1 MMTSLKNN
9 AKIHVPLLITILIS
23 AAILLYQ
30 AFGTPN
36 QAEIINQYSDTLAIN
51 AKVSE
56 DISKITSNSQMYI
69 LYADK
74 QYIDAFRFYSA
85 KIIEDELTLY
95 DKTSDKGKEN
105 VNKVIELSKTY
116 ISFVENEVVPL
127 INADNELTANDMK
140 YLQVRHNEFSQEL
153 QQRAAEFSSANMD
166 ELSNFLQGTVTDIGN
181 RITLPLIFLLTAL
194 LLMLSS
200 LYSSLTQLSSH
211 HLFLN
216 KVSEHIEN
224 ALIIVDRSGVFKELN
239 KGALEIFGIDS
250 DKLFEK
256 SISDIPYLFPQL
268 QKIVQP
274 LSAVIMQKKELLNQR
289 FVYIYAGKKIKL
301 NVDYH
306 PVLGKGNRLIG
317 VLVLMSVIADQRDNQ
332 VLLDTLE
339 MERKRLSLEIHDWI
353 AQYLSTIIHSVDY
366 IIRLDNIPKDKLK
379 DYLVNIRSHCQ
390 NAAIEMRGIMNSLR
404 PYLIDMMGLVPA
416 LESYLNTYEKLNNIK
431 VYVFYQTRSL
441 HIPNQQEI
449 IIYRIIQEA
458 LSNVVKHA
466 QATEVN
472 FHFVLENNL
481 LKIEIED
488 NGGNLGEFITGK
500 GMWGMKER
508 AKLIG
513 GHIDFEHSDMGFC
526 VTLTVPIDLGGH
538 SIEQDHGN
546 VD

>member
-30 AFGTPN
+30 AFSAPN
-36 QAEIINQYSDTLAIN
+36 QAEIINRYSEQLAIN

-69 LYADK
+69 LYVDK

-105 VNKVIELSKTY
+105 VDKVIELRKTY

-127 INADNELTANDMK
+127 LNADNELTANDMK
-140 YLQVRHNEFSQEL
+140 YLQVRHNELSQEL

-181 RITLPLIFLLTAL
+181 KNTLPLIFLLTAL

-216 KVSEHIEN
+216 KVSERIEN

-250 DKLFEK
+250 NKLFEK

-306 PVLGKGNRLIG
+306 PVLGEGNKLIG
-317 VLVLMSVIADQRDNQ
+317 VLVLMSVIADQRDKH

-379 DYLVNIRSHCQ
+379 DNLMNIRSHCQ

-404 PYLIDMMGLVPA
+404 PYLIDMMGLVSA

-431 VYVFYQTRSL
+431 VYFFYQTRSL

-472 FHFVLENNL
+472 FHLVFENNL
-481 LKIEIED
+481 LTIELED
-488 NGGNLGEFITGK
+488 NGGNSGEFITGK